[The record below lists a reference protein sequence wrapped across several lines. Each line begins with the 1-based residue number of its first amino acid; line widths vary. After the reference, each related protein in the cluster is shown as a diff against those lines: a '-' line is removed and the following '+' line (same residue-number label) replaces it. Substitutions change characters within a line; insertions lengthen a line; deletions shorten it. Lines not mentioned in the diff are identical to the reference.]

1 MTQKFPMV
9 AKTFAGLEDVLRD
22 ELIAL
27 GAANVE
33 LGNRMV
39 SFEGD
44 LALMYKANIA
54 CRTALKILKPI
65 EKFTASNPDEL
76 YDIVRDIDW
85 SRYMGPDSTF
95 SIDSTVNSAEFSHS
109 RFVTYRVKDGIA
121 DHFSDSCGRRPSI
134 RVTGADV
141 QLDVHISGNR
151 VTISLNSSGEPLCR
165 RGYREEQTAA
175 PINEVL
181 AAGIILKTGWRG
193 DVDFLDPMCGSGTFL
208 TEAALIAARIHPGI
222 YRTNFAF
229 EKWPDFDADLWN
241 EIYNDDS
248 EERTPECRIIGSDI
262 DPDAVSIARKN
273 IRSARLD
280 SMIELS
286 CLPFQECEAPA
297 PEGIIVT
304 NPPYGERLRPDDIDT
319 LFREIGTTLKNN
331 FKGWHAWILG
341 YRDEH
346 FSAIGLK
353 PSVKIPLNNGPL
365 DCHLN
370 EYVMFSGAY
379 SDFRSKGGSV
389 KDDKPRGDEKKA
401 RRYMSDKEWE
411 KEARSFTP
419 KGGKVRKFRREEDR
433 RENRRPQR
441 ERNDRRERD
450 ERRPRPEFREKRREP
465 GFRDEFAAR
474 ADRDF
479 RSRTPQAKHAGSR
492 HAAPKG
498 IVGKGPSLP
507 EESTVKFSEYKLRSR
522 KRKSSGETENQD

>member
-1 MTQKFPMV
+1 MV

-22 ELIAL
+22 ELLAL
-27 GAANVE
+27 EASNVE
-33 LGNRMV
+33 IGNRMV

-65 EKFTASNPDEL
+65 EKFTAANTDEL

-85 SRYMGPDSTF
+85 GKYMSPTSTF
-95 SIDSTVNSAEFSHS
+95 SIDSTVNSAEFTHS
-109 RFVTYRVKDGIA
+109 RFVTYRVKDGIV
-121 DHFSDSCGRRPSI
+121 DHFSDTCGRRPSI
-134 RVTGADV
+134 RVAGADL

-165 RGYREEQTAA
+165 RGYRVEQTAA

-222 YRTNFAF
+222 YRESFAF

-248 EERTPECRIIGSDI
+248 GERTPECRIFGSDI
-262 DPDAVSIARKN
+262 DPEAVAIARKN
-273 IRSARLD
+273 IRAARLD

-286 CLPFQECEAPA
+286 CLAFQECTAPA

-319 LFREIGTTLKNN
+319 LFRETGTTLKNN

-353 PSVKIPLNNGPL
+353 PSVKIPISNGPL
-365 DCHLN
+365 ECHLN
-370 EYVMFSGAY
+370 EYVMFAGAY
-379 SDFRSKGGSV
+379 SEFRSKGGSV
-389 KDDKPRGDEKKA
+389 KEESPRHESGKA
-401 RRYMSDKEWE
+401 RRYVSDKEWE
-411 KEARSFTP
+411 KEARTFTP
-419 KGGKVRKFRREEDR
+419 KGGKVRKFRKEGDEHRK
-433 RENRRPQR
+433 
-441 ERNDRRERD
+441 RD
-450 ERRPRPEFREKRREP
+450 DRRPRGDFPDKKREK
-465 GFRDEFAAR
+465 GSFRDEFAAR
-474 ADRDF
+474 GDRDF
-479 RSRTPQAKHAGSR
+479 RSQRSPKPGGYPKRGAI
-492 HAAPKG
+492 AARAMG
-498 IVGKGPSLP
+498 QGPSLP
-507 EESTVKFSEYKLRSR
+507 EESTIKLSEYKLRSR
-522 KRKSSGETENQD
+522 KKKPTEDSENID